1 MYVDLRAVISSLSC
15 IIPLDFVT
23 EKERVYSALR
33 IEYFIQCC
41 NNVSLTA
48 ATVTFPSP
56 AGAPQYGKI
65 SQYTKFSLM
74 KMHNG
79 IHQLRFPRYL
89 RKGSPGTITGVL
101 YKYIHTYTRAHTHTH
116 THTHARAHFSCLHA
130 NYIYHYENIKIHTHF
145 SVFHRN
151 N

>member
-33 IEYFIQCC
+33 IEYVIQCC
-41 NNVSLTA
+41 NNVSPTA
-48 ATVTFPSP
+48 GTVTFPSP

-65 SQYTKFSLM
+65 SQYTKFGLM

-89 RKGSPGTITGVL
+89 PGTITGVL
-101 YKYIHTYTRAHTHTH
+101 YKYIHTRARAHTHTR
-116 THTHARAHFSCLHA
+116 ARARAF
-130 NYIYHYENIKIHTHF
+130 F
-145 SVFHRN
+145 VFAR
-151 N
+151 